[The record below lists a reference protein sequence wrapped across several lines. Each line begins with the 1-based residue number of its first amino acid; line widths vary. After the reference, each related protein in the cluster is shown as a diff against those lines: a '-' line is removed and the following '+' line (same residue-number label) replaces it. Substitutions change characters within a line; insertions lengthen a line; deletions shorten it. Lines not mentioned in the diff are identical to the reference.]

1 MSTYSERLALAMTVR
16 GLNPHTDQS
25 ELARRVGMGCKP
37 QNIQHLLD
45 PNKNAKFSKYSSRIA
60 DVLRIDPQWLSYET
74 GPRPEADSGP
84 DIVAA
89 DEKGQTIFF
98 AEAKTAAT
106 DLEDAQRQRAHAIV
120 AGLSGSLLT
129 RALALLQEIE
139 QPQQN
144 ENFASSR
151 TIVIEGGKPD
161 PAPAA
166 PQKNKSSGQK

>member
-1 MSTYSERLALAMTVR
+1 MLCMSTYSERLALAMTVR
-16 GLNPHTDQS
+16 GLNPHTDHS

-84 DIVAA
+84 DVVAL
-89 DEKGQTIFF
+89 DEKSQTLFL
-98 AEAKTAAT
+98 AEVKTTAI

-129 RALALLQEIE
+129 KALALLQDIE
-139 QPQQN
+139 ERQEDEPTQ
-144 ENFASSR
+144 SGR

-161 PAPAA
+161 PAP
-166 PQKNKSSGQK
+166 PSRNKSSG